1 MKHLTKTTSRYL
13 SIGAI
18 VLTGLL
24 QACGGEDPYYNDPR
38 YANTYYQNSAGCTI
52 PVGIKDRTVTG
63 VFGTGATLKLDIFSQ
78 PGGTIAAY
86 GELSI
91 PSVEALF
98 GVNVFNGQFG
108 TNPSLGGYGYT
119 GPNSQFRTCVSSNGF
134 AGTLTRDSTY
144 QDITISLVGNGNTYI
159 EMGNVPGQTYLTG
172 DYVEGYIK
180 MRVGSY
186 PDTQFILAH

>member
-1 MKHLTKTTSRYL
+1 MKDIKINYSRYL
-13 SIGAI
+13 GLGTL

-24 QACGGEDPYYNDPR
+24 QACGGEEPNYNDPR
-38 YANTYYQNSAGCTI
+38 YANNYYQNSAGCSI
-52 PVGIKDRTVTG
+52 PVGVKDRTVTG
-63 VFGTGATLKLDIFSQ
+63 VFGTGATLKLDIFTQ

-86 GELSI
+86 GELSV

-108 TNPSLGGYGYT
+108 NDTSIAGYGYT

-134 AGTLTRDSTY
+134 AGSLTRDRSY
-144 QDITISLVGNGNTYI
+144 QDISIALVGNGNTYI
-159 EMGNVPGQTYLTG
+159 EMGNVPGQTYLVG
-172 DYVEGYIK
+172 DYVEGTIK

-186 PDTQFILAH
+186 PDMQFILAH